1 MLQYRGLN
9 SFKEADL
16 LVLLEI
22 KVQAVK
28 IGDRIVIIPLQT
40 ETKLFKIKEQVLMVM
55 DLKIRGLPI
64 MIVVKDR
71 SIKFLSIDLTV
82 I

>member
-71 SIKFLSIDLTV
+71 SIKLLSIDLTV

>member
-1 MLQYRGLN
+1 MP
-9 SFKEADL
+9 
-16 LVLLEI
+16 LEI

-71 SIKFLSIDLTV
+71 SIKLLSIDLTV
-82 I
+82 T

>member
-1 MLQYRGLN
+1 M
-9 SFKEADL
+9 
-16 LVLLEI
+16 LLEI

-71 SIKFLSIDLTV
+71 SIKLLSIDLTV
-82 I
+82 T

>member
-9 SFKEADL
+9 SFKEVDI

-71 SIKFLSIDLTV
+71 SIKLLSIDLTV
-82 I
+82 T

>member
-1 MLQYRGLN
+1 
-9 SFKEADL
+9 
-16 LVLLEI
+16 VLLEI

-71 SIKFLSIDLTV
+71 SIKLLSIDLTV
-82 I
+82 T